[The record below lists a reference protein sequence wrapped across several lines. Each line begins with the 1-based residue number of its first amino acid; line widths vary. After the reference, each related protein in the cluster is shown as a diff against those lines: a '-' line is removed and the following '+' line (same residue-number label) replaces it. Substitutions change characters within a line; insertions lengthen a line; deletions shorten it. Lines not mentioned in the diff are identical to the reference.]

1 MGERRSSLVSVQ
13 PGGIMAWEARRRSR
27 KEGGSTVGE
36 EEVARDK
43 LTCPPAPCASSYSF
57 LREKLIAPQYLTY
70 TRPVEA
76 MACFETR

>member
-1 MGERRSSLVSVQ
+1 MRGGVPWSACSQVASWHERR
-13 PGGIMAWEARRRSR
+13 GGEAGR
-27 KEGGSTVGE
+27 KGGSTVGE

-43 LTCPPAPCASSYSF
+43 LTCPPAPCALSYSF

>member
-1 MGERRSSLVSVQ
+1 M
-13 PGGIMAWEARRRSR
+13 
-27 KEGGSTVGE
+27 GE

-43 LTCPPAPCASSYSF
+43 LTCPPAPYALSYSF